1 MLSLVTHP
9 AYDIP
14 LPDGHRFP
22 STKFS
27 RLMTRLDG
35 DGITGAFNRLQPD
48 PAG

>member
-1 MLSLVTHP
+1 MPVLVAMLSLVTHP

-27 RLMTRLDG
+27 RLISRLEG
-35 DGITGAFNRLQPD
+35 DGIAGAFS
-48 PAG
+48 